1 MHVAQVSATASHVMS
16 WTVGYIFYECV
27 CVHAVVCF
35 IVSMNSTCVCIRCVV
50 MSLWL
55 DKVYGGDFCVCLCG
69 GALFYVAIHLGS

>member
-1 MHVAQVSATASHVMS
+1 M
-16 WTVGYIFYECV
+16 

-35 IVSMNSTCVCIRCVV
+35 IVSMKSTCVCIRCVV

-55 DKVYGGDFCVCLCG
+55 DKVYGGDLCVCLCG